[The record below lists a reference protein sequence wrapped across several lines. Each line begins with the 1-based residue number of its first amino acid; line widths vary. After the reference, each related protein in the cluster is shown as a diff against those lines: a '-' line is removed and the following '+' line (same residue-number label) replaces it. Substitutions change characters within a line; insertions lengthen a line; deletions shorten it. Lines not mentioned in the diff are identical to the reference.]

1 MKDYKD
7 YKGYV
12 LGFCIG
18 TILTLLLTDDDVKM
32 LILFNTISIL
42 LLTLTIIDKEFKD
55 KK

>member
-18 TILTLLLTDDDVKM
+18 TILTLLLTDDVKM